1 MNGWRVLGR
10 ALHIIV
16 ALVAGLVGLV
26 VALVWAA
33 GVVGVYAA
41 VAAVF
46 LKLLHIPSIFDTYF
60 PGMTVAKWFSLV
72 VILSL
77 MPAVIQGASSLLD
90 SIEEWRDSRIRRRYA
105 AGVVESIA
113 QEKTKK

>member
-16 ALVAGLVGLV
+16 ALVAGVVGLV
-26 VALVWAA
+26 VALVWTA
-33 GVVGVYAA
+33 GVVVVYAA
-41 VAAVF
+41 LF
-46 LKLLHIPSIFDTYF
+46 MKLLHIPSIFDTYF
-60 PGMTVAKWFSLV
+60 PSMTVAKWLSAV

-77 MPAVIQGASSLLD
+77 VPPVLNAASSMLD

>member
-1 MNGWRVLGR
+1 MSGWRVLGR

-41 VAAVF
+41 VF
-46 LKLLHIPSIFDTYF
+46 LKMLHIPSIFDTYF

-77 MPAVIQGASSLLD
+77 MPAVIQGASLLLD

-105 AGVVESIA
+105 AGMVESIA